1 MVAVTEAEIS
11 ATKGDIVDWGIAGLG
26 IVGGQNCVVSAH
38 IYKKHSKT
46 QEALLRR
53 LGDLAVHEFGH
64 TLGFTHCEE
73 KGCVMADA
81 KGKAISSADA
91 SSGRYC
97 AKCLGT
103 LPAEEREKIRSD
115 LAALFMK
122 TFGEELEKGGY
133 KVVDAAAPDVLRV
146 IPKLEDVYVNAPDL
160 MAPGRTRTYVMNAG
174 RMSLLAELRDSE
186 TGAIIARV
194 SDQSE
199 ARDLPYFELATSV
212 SNSVEARRMIA
223 DWARILRARL
233 DSVRMRAEA
242 DQPMSQ

>member
-1 MVAVTEAEIS
+1 MRTRRVVGLGLLFITMVLVGSFLAPAVAEPSPERVVAIVPLGKVRQEFLDKVQQELQSRMKVRIRIDPARELPQEAWYAPRRRWRADRILEWLDANPPPEGAWKVVAVTEVEIS

-26 IVGGQNCVVSAH
+26 IVGGPNCVVSAH

-103 LPAEEREKIRSD
+103 LPAEER
-115 LAALFMK
+115 ALVK
-122 TFGEELEKGGY
+122 
-133 KVVDAAAPDVLRV
+133 
-146 IPKLEDVYVNAPDL
+146 
-160 MAPGRTRTYVMNAG
+160 
-174 RMSLLAELRDSE
+174 
-186 TGAIIARV
+186 
-194 SDQSE
+194 
-199 ARDLPYFELATSV
+199 
-212 SNSVEARRMIA
+212 
-223 DWARILRARL
+223 
-233 DSVRMRAEA
+233 
-242 DQPMSQ
+242 

>member
-1 MVAVTEAEIS
+1 MVVT
-11 ATKGDIVDWGIAGLG
+11 ATTRIIRLLALG
-26 IVGGQNCVVSAH
+26 
-38 IYKKHSKT
+38 
-46 QEALLRR
+46 ALLAGCATQAPPDTTEDGLVRIDVKGIDHAYMRPGANLAPYRR
-53 LGDLAVHEFGH
+53 LMIDPVEVAFSKDWDPERTGSHLK
-64 TLGFTHCEE
+64 L
-73 KGCVMADA
+73 
-81 KGKAISSADA
+81 S
-91 SSGRYC
+91 
-97 AKCLGT
+97 
-103 LPAEEREKIRSD
+103 AEEREKIRSD